1 VKAASSTDADVLIV
15 GGGPAGSATGT
26 FLRQA
31 GLSVRLFE
39 RERFPRFHVGESL
52 IPATLPLLDRL
63 GVGDAVARY
72 GFQVKHGAIFT
83 DQEMRLEHTFYFLK
97 DRPWPTYAYQVRRD
111 EFDTLLLEHARASGV
126 DVRQGAQV
134 ERVHL
139 DPDGVRLEGRDDRG
153 VFTARGAFLVDASG
167 REGFIAARAG
177 TRERIP
183 NLGKVALFAHF
194 RGAHRAPGVDEG
206 NIRIHVFEDGWFWW
220 IPFAGDVTSIG
231 CVLHARTL
239 RDRNGQVEDVFF
251 EMAKRCQRVAE
262 GLAGAQRVTPVHRV
276 ANFAYVNRPTIGDRF
291 LAVGDSVAFV
301 DPIFS
306 GGVHI
311 ALASAELAA
320 RAIAQRFA
328 ERRFEVRHLRAYER
342 AVWRGITP
350 FFRFIHKYYEPAFLE
365 LFLKPRN
372 YFGMRDAVLT
382 VLAGGAF
389 DRLSWRT
396 RASLTLLF
404 LLTRVKLW
412 SRRRA
417 GLPVESRLEW

>member
-1 VKAASSTDADVLIV
+1 MRDADVLIV

-52 IPATLPLLDRL
+52 LPATLPLLDRL
-63 GVGDAVARY
+63 GVGERVARH
-72 GFQVKHGAIFT
+72 GFQLKHGAIFS
-83 DQEMRLEHTFYFLK
+83 DQEMQLEHTFYFLK
-97 DRPWPTYAYQVRRD
+97 GRPWPTYAYQVRRD
-111 EFDTLLLEHARASGV
+111 EFDTVLLEHARACGV
-126 DVRQGAQV
+126 DVRQGATV

-139 DPDGVRLEGRDDRG
+139 DGDGVTLEGTDEGRS
-153 VFTARGAFLVDASG
+153 FAARGAFLVDASG
-167 REGFIAARAG
+167 RDGFIAARAG

-183 NLGKVALFAHF
+183 NLGKVALFGHF
-194 RGAHRAPGVDEG
+194 SGAHRAPGIDEG

-220 IPFAGDVTSIG
+220 IPFAGDVTSVG

-239 RDRNGQVEDVFF
+239 RGRNGAVDQVFF

-262 GLAGAQRVTPVHRV
+262 GLAGAEPVTPIHRV
-276 ANFAYVNRPTIGDRF
+276 ANFAYVNRPMTGDRF
-291 LAVGDSVAFV
+291 VAVGDSVAFV

-311 ALASAELAA
+311 AIGSAELAA
-320 RAIAQRFA
+320 KAIARVFA
-328 ERRFEVRHLRAYER
+328 DGRFEARRLRAYER

-372 YFGMRDAVLT
+372 YFGVRDAVLT

-389 DRLSWRT
+389 QRLSWRT
-396 RASLTLLF
+396 RFSLSVLF
-404 LLTRVKLW
+404 LLTRAKLW
-412 SRRRA
+412 SRRRR